1 MYLSLIICTYFTL
14 SSFRTSEVNKEAELA
29 LQICLLLVAIIL
41 EELRLI
47 FFFFLF
53 MMVFYF
59 NDASKFFFSQ
69 KEIQLTVEENSN
81 PDDNILDKSMLLQ
94 SK

>member
-1 MYLSLIICTYFTL
+1 MVI
-14 SSFRTSEVNKEAELA
+14 
-29 LQICLLLVAIIL
+29 IIL

-47 FFFFLF
+47 FLSFFFIK
-53 MMVFYF
+53 MVFYA
-59 NDASKFFFSQ
+59 NDDLKFLFSQ

-81 PDDNILDKSMLLQ
+81 PVDNILDKSMLLQ

>member
-1 MYLSLIICTYFTL
+1 M
-14 SSFRTSEVNKEAELA
+14 SSIGGNNSGRIKVN
-29 LQICLLLVAIIL
+29 LLF
-41 EELRLI
+41 

>member
-1 MYLSLIICTYFTL
+1 MVTNVVYHHSLNIKNVKKKCIDGNYKSRIMLSKI
-14 SSFRTSEVNKEAELA
+14 NKEAADLA
-29 LQICLLLVAIIL
+29 LQMCFRMATNIL
-41 EELRLI
+41 EEL
-47 FFFFLF
+47 
-53 MMVFYF
+53 
-59 NDASKFFFSQ
+59 SQ